1 MLVIDGAALGL
12 AIKSFVV
19 DAHIVGALLPFVIL
33 LACAVAYTEM
43 SQPIERIREHFAGS
57 PHIDLN
63 SVWMFASVLLLPPSL
78 CAVVIAASFG
88 YRWLRV
94 RRHVVHRQVFSA
106 AATILAAVAAATFL
120 HLLGVASFARV
131 PHTLAGLGLVVA
143 GGLVFLL
150 VNTALVSAAVYV
162 SNRGDGVG
170 HWARVRAAL
179 GSPLDYSL
187 EAATIGLGILL
198 AWALVAWP
206 AALVLIVGITLVLHR
221 CVLLRQ
227 LREKAS
233 TDGKTGL
240 LNADAWQRA
249 ARARLFRGTRLG
261 ISSSLLMLDLDHFKE
276 VNDRYGHQAGDEV
289 LRVLADTLRGEL
301 RGDDLIGRFGG
312 EEFTMLLPD
321 TTIASATL
329 IADRIRRRIS
339 ECVGAHLTEQD
350 DQLKVTASIGVA
362 EHPAHGSTVEAL
374 IRAADGALY
383 DAKTAGRDRTNVAS
397 WRRALESA

>member
-1 MLVIDGAALGL
+1 VLVIDGAAIAL
-12 AIKSFVV
+12 AIRSGLV
-19 DAHIVGALLPFVIL
+19 DAHIVGGLLPFVIL

-43 SQPIERIREHFAGS
+43 SRPIERVREHFAGS

-63 SVWMFASVLLLPPSL
+63 SVWMFAAALLLPPSL

-106 AATILAAVAAATFL
+106 AATLLAAIAANVVMR
-120 HLLGVASFARV
+120 LLGMTSFARL
-131 PHTLAGLGLVVA
+131 PHTLTGLGVVVA

-150 VNTALVSAAVYV
+150 VNTVLVSAAVYL
-162 SNRGDGVG
+162 SNGGDGVG
-170 HWARVRAAL
+170 HGARIGAAL
-179 GSPLDYSL
+179 GSPMDYSL

-206 AALVLIVGITLVLHR
+206 AALVLIVGVTLVLHR

-249 ARARLFRGTRLG
+249 ARGRLFRTTRLG
-261 ISSSLLMLDLDHFKE
+261 TSSSLLMLDLDHFKE
-276 VNDRYGHQAGDEV
+276 VNDRYGHQTGDEV

-301 RGDDLIGRFGG
+301 RGNDLIGRFGG

-321 TTIASATL
+321 TTVATATL
-329 IADRIRRRIS
+329 IADRLRRRIS
-339 ECVGAHLTEQD
+339 ERISAHFTKGND
-350 DQLKVTASIGVA
+350 PLKVTASIGVA
-362 EHPAHGSTVEAL
+362 EHPAHGSTVDAL
-374 IRAADGALY
+374 VASADAALY
-383 DAKTAGRDRTNVAS
+383 DAKAAGRDRTSVA
-397 WRRALESA
+397 WQRTLESA

>member
-1 MLVIDGAALGL
+1 VLVIDGAALAL
-12 AIKSFVV
+12 AIRSCLV
-19 DAHIVGALLPFVIL
+19 DAHIVGGLLPFVIL

-43 SQPIERIREHFAGS
+43 SRPIERVREHFAGS

-63 SVWMFASVLLLPPSL
+63 SVWMFAAALLLPPSL

-106 AATILAAVAAATFL
+106 AATILAAVAATMVMR
-120 HLLGVASFARV
+120 LLGMTSFALL
-131 PHTLAGLGLVVA
+131 PHTLAGLGVVVA

-150 VNTALVSAAVYV
+150 VNTVLVSGAVYV
-162 SNRGDGVG
+162 SNGEDGVG
-170 HWARVRAAL
+170 HRARIGAAL
-179 GSPLDYSL
+179 GSPMDYSL

-206 AALVLIVGITLVLHR
+206 AALVLIVGVTLVLHR

-249 ARARLFRGTRLG
+249 ARGRLFRATRLG
-261 ISSSLLMLDLDHFKE
+261 TSSSLLMLDLDHFKE
-276 VNDRYGHQAGDEV
+276 VNDRYGHQTGDEV

-301 RGDDLIGRFGG
+301 RGNDLIGRFGG

-321 TTIASATL
+321 TTVAAATL
-329 IADRIRRRIS
+329 IADRLRRRIS
-339 ECVGAHLTEQD
+339 ERISAHLTAED
-350 DQLKVTASIGVA
+350 DPLKVTASIGVA
-362 EHPAHGSTVEAL
+362 EHPAHGSTVDAL
-374 IRAADGALY
+374 VRSADAALY
-383 DAKTAGRDRTNVAS
+383 DAKAAGRDRTSVA
-397 WRRALESA
+397 WQRALESA